1 MEGQERYGD
10 DLEKHRKGEM
20 NVGQM
25 TEPERRTE
33 TTSAE
38 TGVNNSQLC
47 SMRDMDTKLCDC
59 GVKPKA
65 MYSNCQVMRIMEL
78 ERGLCDSE
86 VGGRVGYAG
95 SNTKNHTNN
104 DGEKQLERD
113 VADVAR
119 HSAVEG
125 TRSPK
130 SCGKGE
136 LHHCRTHM
144 MGNDPLACKEADKAG
159 DFSGCRINN
168 KSGHSTGTTASQVVE
183 DSSECMARQ
192 PKSGEMEGNLWPV
205 EHEDQDDSLCE
216 CSCGEQL
223 PDLSRLGISSAM
235 DFMAH
240 YPYEDCSSNEF
251 VMMCDFAAAEETQL
265 SLSYGDRVVLLSAE
279 TPDWWWVEH
288 NGNCGYV
295 PASHL
300 HKINDEDDAED
311 DDPWQDKEYFGS
323 YKTLKLHLEMLSDQ
337 PRTQTYRNV
346 ILQNSSAL
354 KGKRILDL
362 GCGTGIISFF
372 CAQLA
377 QPDVV
382 YAVEA
387 SDIAEQT
394 SRLVEENGFSGI
406 VKVIRQRAEELK
418 LPSRVDVLVSE
429 WMGTCLVFEFMLE
442 SVLLSRDLWL
452 KESGIMWPSTASI
465 HMVPCSA
472 EKEYS
477 TKVLFWD
484 SAYGLDFKMLKSM
497 AVQEFLAKPKPDYVL
512 NPEDCLSEPCVLLNI
527 NMKTLK
533 VEELER
539 MSGPFAFHVKRDG
552 ILHGF
557 TSWFSVQ
564 FQNIENQGHVELHT
578 GPFNPLTHWK
588 HTLFMLDEPI
598 QIHRGDR
605 VEGSAVFNRN
615 PMWRRHL
622 SVALNWSVTA
632 ESATTAHNVGCKVF
646 PIWR

>member
-533 VEELER
+533 VEELEAH
-539 MSGPFAFHVKRDG
+539 S
-552 ILHGF
+552 LE
-557 TSWFSVQ
+557 TY
-564 FQNIENQGHVELHT
+564 
-578 GPFNPLTHWK
+578 
-588 HTLFMLDEPI
+588 TLYA
-598 QIHRGDR
+598 G
-605 VEGSAVFNRN
+605 
-615 PMWRRHL
+615 
-622 SVALNWSVTA
+622 
-632 ESATTAHNVGCKVF
+632 
-646 PIWR
+646 

>member
-1 MEGQERYGD
+1 MEGQERCGD
-10 DLEKHRKGEM
+10 GLEKHRKGER
-20 NVGQM
+20 NIRQK
-25 TEPERRTE
+25 TEPEKRTE
-33 TTSAE
+33 TMSAA
-38 TGVNNSQLC
+38 TGVNSQSC
-47 SMRDMDTKLCDC
+47 STRDMDTKLCDC
-59 GVKPKA
+59 GVKPIEIH
-65 MYSNCQVMRIMEL
+65 SNCQVRIMEL
-78 ERGLCDSE
+78 EMGLCDSE
-86 VGGRVGYAG
+86 VGGRAGYAG
-95 SNTKNHTNN
+95 SNTENHTNN
-104 DGEKQLERD
+104 DREKQLERD
-113 VADVAR
+113 PA
-119 HSAVEG
+119 SYSTVEG
-125 TRSPK
+125 NRSPE
-130 SCGKGE
+130 SCGKGC
-136 LHHCRTHM
+136 LHHCRTM
-144 MGNDPLACKEADKAG
+144 ENDPLACKEADKAG
-159 DFSGCRINN
+159 DFSGCRMNN
-168 KSGHSTGTTASQVVE
+168 TSSHSAGTTANQVVG

-192 PKSGEMEGNLWPV
+192 LKSGEIEGDLWPV
-205 EHEDQDDSLCE
+205 EHEDQDDSRCE
-216 CSCGEQL
+216 CSYGESYEQL

-235 DFMAH
+235 DYMAH

-265 SLSYGDRVVLLSAE
+265 SLSYGDRVLLLSAV

-311 DDPWQDKEYFGS
+311 DDPWQDKEYYGS

-442 SVLLSRDLWL
+442 SVLLARDLWL
-452 KESGIMWPSTASI
+452 EEDGIMWPSTASI

-472 EKEYS
+472 EKEYA

-484 SAYGLDFKMLKSM
+484 SAYGLDFKMLK
-497 AVQEFLAKPKPDYVL
+497 
-512 NPEDCLSEPCVLLNI
+512 
-527 NMKTLK
+527 
-533 VEELER
+533 
-539 MSGPFAFHVKRDG
+539 
-552 ILHGF
+552 
-557 TSWFSVQ
+557 
-564 FQNIENQGHVELHT
+564 
-578 GPFNPLTHWK
+578 LTHWK

-605 VEGSAVFNRN
+605 VKGSAVLNRN
-615 PMWRRHL
+615 PFWRRHL
-622 SVALNWSVTA
+622 SVTLNWSITA